1 MTEYNFRQLNST
13 DIFPVCNIIS
23 KIGIRELKTCFKGQ
37 DLSAVTNTED
47 EGAMMAL
54 GAGVALDVA
63 GVVFANIQKCQKEI
77 YTFLS
82 SVTEL
87 SEKELKAM
95 PPADFADIVI
105 NFFKKEELKDFMKV
119 VSKFIK

>member
-1 MTEYNFRQLNST
+1 MTEYTFRQLKST

-23 KIGIRELKTCFKGQ
+23 KIGIKELRNSFKGQ
-37 DLSAVTNTED
+37 DISALTNAED
-47 EGAMMAL
+47 EDAILAL
-54 GAGVALDVA
+54 GVGVAFDVA
-63 GVVFANIQKCQKEI
+63 GVVFANMHKCQQEI
-77 YTFLS
+77 YAFLS

-87 SEKELKAM
+87 SEEELKAM

-105 NFFKKEELKDFMKV
+105 QFFKKEELKDFMKV

>member
-1 MTEYNFRQLNST
+1 MTEYKFRQLNST

-63 GVVFANIQKCQKEI
+63 GVIFANMQKCQKEI

-87 SEKELKAM
+87 SEKELKTM

-105 NFFKKEELKDFMKV
+105 HFFKKEELKDFMKV

>member
-13 DIFPVCNIIS
+13 DIFPICNIIS
-23 KIGIRELKTCFKGQ
+23 KIGIRELKDCFKGQ
-37 DLSAVTNTED
+37 DLSEMTDKKNES
-47 EGAMMAL
+47 AMMAI
-54 GAGVALDVA
+54 GASVTFDVA
-63 GVVFANIQKCQKEI
+63 GVIFANMQKCQKEI

-87 SEKELKAM
+87 SQEELKAIS
-95 PPADFADIVI
+95 PADFADIVI
-105 NFFKKEELKDFMKV
+105 NFFKKDELKDFIKV

>member
-1 MTEYNFRQLNST
+1 MTEYNFKQLNST

-23 KIGIRELKTCFKGQ
+23 KVGIRELKTCFQGQ
-37 DLSAVTNTED
+37 DLSAIANTED

-63 GVVFANIQKCQKEI
+63 GVVFANMQKCQQEI

-87 SEKELKAM
+87 SEEELKAM